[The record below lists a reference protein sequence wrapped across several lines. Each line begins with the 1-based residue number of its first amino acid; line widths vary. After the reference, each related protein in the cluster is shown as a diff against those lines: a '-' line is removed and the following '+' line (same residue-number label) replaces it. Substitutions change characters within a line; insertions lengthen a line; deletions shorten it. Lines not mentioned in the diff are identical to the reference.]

1 MLMQC
6 DSKPAAISLLIA
18 IPFNQ
23 TASLQFTAQILRSDW
38 SFVNMNYFNFVIVG
52 KLAWYTLLENNTL
65 LNKNNST
72 SL

>member
-23 TASLQFTAQILRSDW
+23 TASLQFTARILHSDW
-38 SFVNMNYFNFVIVG
+38 SFENVNYFNFVIG
-52 KLAWYTLLENNTL
+52 KFAWYTLLENNTL
-65 LNKNNST
+65 LNKK
-72 SL
+72 